1 MGPEAQYFEN
11 LKQGRFMLQRRNTG
25 QYVFYPRWLP
35 GDWEWTEV
43 SGKGEVYSR
52 TVVRQPA
59 ERGGDYCIALVTL
72 AEGPRMMTRVIGI
85 APSDVTIGMKVRAEI
100 AVPDWNPDAGPN
112 VVFLPAAV
120 GER

>member
-1 MGPEAQYFEN
+1 
-11 LKQGRFMLQRRNTG
+11 
-25 QYVFYPRWLP
+25 
-35 GDWEWTEV
+35 V